1 MNAKKYPHFL
11 FWFIGKL
18 SFSKTKK
25 ISLILFSHNSPGTSS
40 NGMKINEFPVTKI
53 QTHQLQYQSRGQSDD
68 CITSPHQWRRWRCWQ
83 VITNDPKK
91 MVQRP
96 LFRKQKNTSR
106 TFLKLLNVAF
116 EKTESPPKKK
126 LQNIWS
132 TASRYVCLRHGT
144 FPKMDQISRQGGSD
158 LNLNSGKLC
167 LVWKCGN
174 CMKLSSQC
182 HYF

>member
-25 ISLILFSHNSPGTSS
+25 IILILFSHNSPGTSS
-40 NGMKINEFPVTKI
+40 NGMKINEFPVTKM

-68 CITSPHQWRRWRCWQ
+68 CITSPHQRRRWGWWQ

-96 LFRKQKNTSR
+96 LFRKQKKTPQGLFWNCWTLPLKKQNPPQKKNCK
-106 TFLKLLNVAF
+106 TFGQRHLDMSVCGM
-116 EKTESPPKKK
+116 EPSPRWTK
-126 LQNIWS
+126 
-132 TASRYVCLRHGT
+132 
-144 FPKMDQISRQGGSD
+144 FPGKEELISI
-158 LNLNSGKLC
+158 
-167 LVWKCGN
+167 
-174 CMKLSSQC
+174 
-182 HYF
+182 